1 MIKLKKTT
9 KYVAFFIACL
19 FAFSAAFPFGV
30 NAVAQELITANA
42 AVLPD
47 GIYNISNV
55 SSGKHLE
62 AFDFKFDAKGRM
74 HLDGRRYVPA
84 QDFAIVSHADGTYSI
99 CPQNDGASYMLS
111 TPANASEFS
120 QMAKSNSNDLSTR
133 FYISKNANGSYR
145 ISPASATQ
153 YSLAQSADQFAH
165 YYYALCELQNSS
177 SSAAQQW
184 NLEITDKKISVSV
197 SLNKDQDTVREYS
210 INQLYA
216 VVKPAAYAE
225 KIVWT
230 SSNHKTAL
238 IDNQG
243 KYCAFSVGETV
254 ITASIGEVSASCKVT
269 VSDKTA
275 FAWYSQCNMYT
286 GGWNA
291 SALKN
296 VYFYSGGIYKPFMID
311 GFNGKADWMDEGCA
325 LACAAMVLRN
335 MDAKMTDG
343 FDFRS
348 GQYAD
353 LEADP
358 YTCALANSYNDGKKM
373 LGSGTLYNDP
383 ILTCMSV
390 ITGRFNVDGKK
401 IVSNTYY
408 YINKRV
414 IKEQLDLHPE
424 GVIIGMESSYYG
436 SHYLVITGCVNPDAA
451 NPNDYEFIVCD
462 PAAYKAADGNNV
474 PFKQSTSYKKLGYN
488 YYHMWTMTTYDVVD

>member
-177 SSAAQQW
+177 SSA
-184 NLEITDKKISVSV
+184 
-197 SLNKDQDTVREYS
+197 
-210 INQLYA
+210 
-216 VVKPAAYAE
+216 
-225 KIVWT
+225 
-230 SSNHKTAL
+230 
-238 IDNQG
+238 
-243 KYCAFSVGETV
+243 
-254 ITASIGEVSASCKVT
+254 
-269 VSDKTA
+269 
-275 FAWYSQCNMYT
+275 
-286 GGWNA
+286 
-291 SALKN
+291 
-296 VYFYSGGIYKPFMID
+296 
-311 GFNGKADWMDEGCA
+311 
-325 LACAAMVLRN
+325 
-335 MDAKMTDG
+335 
-343 FDFRS
+343 
-348 GQYAD
+348 
-353 LEADP
+353 
-358 YTCALANSYNDGKKM
+358 
-373 LGSGTLYNDP
+373 
-383 ILTCMSV
+383 
-390 ITGRFNVDGKK
+390 
-401 IVSNTYY
+401 
-408 YINKRV
+408 
-414 IKEQLDLHPE
+414 
-424 GVIIGMESSYYG
+424 
-436 SHYLVITGCVNPDAA
+436 
-451 NPNDYEFIVCD
+451 
-462 PAAYKAADGNNV
+462 
-474 PFKQSTSYKKLGYN
+474 
-488 YYHMWTMTTYDVVD
+488 